1 MAAFKR
7 EIKFDAANEMEAA
20 AVVTAITTIL
30 DSIKDKKHLIE
41 LGKIVGRKHKK
52 KKKGIPYLKYL

>member
-1 MAAFKR
+1 MAAYKR
-7 EIKFDAANEMEAA
+7 EVKFDAANEMEAA

-41 LGKIVGRKHKK
+41 LGKIVGRKPNLIE
-52 KKKGIPYLKYL
+52 KGIPYLKYL